1 MKKFILTFTLVVAVA
16 TSFMS
21 CKKTTND
28 SDTHTQKFTLGAT
41 EFDINNAFAIENIQD
56 SGLIYNAI
64 MLSQADYV
72 GSLGSRAK
80 GAIIV
85 FRGDFT
91 PGTHNLVFDPA
102 TAFRP
107 LPDVSRC

>member
-1 MKKFILTFTLVVAVA
+1 MKKLFWAFMLVTAVA
-16 TSFMS
+16 TSFVS

-64 MLSQADYV
+64 VLSQADYV

-85 FRGDFT
+85 FRGDYTSGT
-91 PGTHNLVFDPA
+91 PTMHYVGTMPDFDFP
-102 TAFRP
+102 F
-107 LPDVSRC
+107 PDE

>member
-1 MKKFILTFTLVVAVA
+1 MKKLILVFMLVAAVA
-16 TSFMS
+16 TGFVS
-21 CKKTTND
+21 CKKTTTD
-28 SDTHTQKFTLGAT
+28 SDTHTQKFTLGTT

-56 SGLIYNAI
+56 SGVIYNAI
-64 MLSQADYV
+64 VLSQGDYV

-91 PGTHNLVFDPA
+91 RRHIRHTDNALCREHA
-102 TAFRP
+102 
-107 LPDVSRC
+107 